1 MQDLNDLY
9 YFVQVVEHQGFAPAG
24 RALGSPKSKLSRRI
38 ALLEAR
44 LGVRLIQRSTRRF
57 AVTEIGQ
64 AYYRHC
70 LAMLVEANAAQ
81 EVIDRVSAEPQGT
94 VRMSCPTALL
104 DYQLGDVLARFMAAC
119 PRVQVQLD
127 STNRRVDVIGEGFD
141 MAIRVRFPPLEDTD
155 LVMRVLGDSTQRLVA
170 SPGLLKARGL
180 VAPLLPAD
188 LGHLPSLD
196 EGPPHREH
204 AWHLL
209 DPDGASAVVQHT
221 PRLITDDRLALRLAA
236 LQGVGVVQLP
246 TMMVR
251 QDLAQGLLVDLLP
264 QWRPRPGIVH
274 AVFPSRR
281 GLLPAVRELI
291 DFLALE
297 FARLALDERGDEP
310 APAGVP
316 PGVSAQVLRKKARP
330 PRQDGRKKP
339 SKK

>member
-24 RALGSPKSKLSRRI
+24 RALGLPKSRLSRRI
-38 ALLEAR
+38 ALLEER

-64 AYYRHC
+64 NYYRHC
-70 LAMLVEANAAQ
+70 QAMLVEAHAAQ

-94 VRMSCPTALL
+94 VRLSCPTALL
-104 DYQLGDVLARFMAAC
+104 QYQLGDLLARFMAAC
-119 PRVQVQLD
+119 PRVQVLLE

-141 MAIRVRFPPLEDTD
+141 IAIRVRFPPLEDTD

-170 SPGLLKARGL
+170 SPGLLQARGL
-180 VAPLLPAD
+180 VVPLLPAD
-188 LGHLPSLD
+188 LARLPSLD

-204 AWHLL
+204 AWSLVG
-209 DPDGASAVVQHT
+209 PDGVSAVVHHT
-221 PRLITDDRLALRLAA
+221 PRLVSDDRLALRLAA
-236 LQGVGVVQLP
+236 LRGVGVLQLP

-251 QDLAQGLLVDLLP
+251 EDLEQGRLVDVLP
-264 QWRPRPGIVH
+264 RWRPQAAIVH

-297 FARLALDERGDEP
+297 FAKPALAERSDEAELRVD
-310 APAGVP
+310 AVAKVMSKKTRVP
-316 PGVSAQVLRKKARP
+316 L
-330 PRQDGRKKP
+330 QDGRIKLLK
-339 SKK
+339 